1 MNPGAEEGAIPVNEL
16 VNMRPTV
23 MAGLAK
29 LVDEVKKYAAV
40 MYDATPAG
48 TIAVSPD
55 RISPKIKR
63 TKMAVARISEEK

>member
-40 MYDATPAG
+40 MYDATPTG
-48 TIAVSPD
+48 TIAVLPD